1 MILDDEISIYISN
14 FLNFLREAENLYI
27 SSINEMK
34 RQEAIETD
42 CHHIR
47 EGCIIGSG
55 NQKRKLSPKE
65 KRRLD
70 KIEENCLIERRKCVD
85 MIDKLQPIMELLGE
99 KETKEFIK
107 KAKVALGNTRR
118 IENNQKNRFYI
129 PKVLS
134 INDVFDVG
142 DDCL

>member
-1 MILDDEISIYISN
+1 MILNEEISVYISN
-14 FLNFLREAENLYI
+14 FLNFLKEAECLYLSNL
-27 SSINEMK
+27 NEMK

-47 EGCIIGSG
+47 EGCVIGSG
-55 NQKRKLSPKE
+55 GKKRKLTPKE

-70 KIEENCLIERRKCVD
+70 KIEEKCLVERRKCVD
-85 MIDKLQPIMELLGE
+85 MIDKLQPLMELLGE
-99 KETKEFIK
+99 KETKEFVK
-107 KAKVALGNTRR
+107 KAKDTLGNTRR

-134 INDVFDVG
+134 VNDVFD
-142 DDCL
+142 LE